1 MPQNLQKNKIDDNA
15 KKNFSLCSY
24 IDQNKSKYIETLTEA
39 VAIKSVSAWPHAR
52 PDCQR
57 MIDWA
62 QKKMEALGVTCEQVD
77 IGEQTLPDGTKLKL
91 PNVVMG
97 TYGNVSKLLC

>member
-1 MPQNLQKNKIDDNA
+1 
-15 KKNFSLCSY
+15 
-24 IDQNKSKYIETLTEA
+24 
-39 VAIKSVSAWPHAR
+39 
-52 PDCQR
+52 

-77 IGEQTLPDGTKLKL
+77 IGMQTLPDGSTLKL

-97 TYGNVSKLLC
+97 TYGNVSKI